1 MKYKID
7 LHTHTLASGHAY
19 NTIDEMV
26 TAAKKKGMTHLGIT
40 EHAMR
45 MPGTCH
51 EFYFSNLKVVEKDR
65 DGLCLLLGSEVNILD
80 YNGTV
85 DMPKYLLKQMDVVI
99 ASLHAPCIKSG
110 TAAENTAAYVNAME
124 NPYINIIGHPDDG
137 RFPVDYELLVK
148 KAVETG
154 TLLEINNNSLRGT
167 GPRVGTRENDIK
179 MLKLCMEYGAM
190 VVFGSD
196 AHTATDIGNF
206 SVIEEV
212 VDELKFPEELVANR
226 SIEVLSKYL
235 NKYR

>member
-26 TAAKKKGMTHLGIT
+26 AAAKKKGITYLGIT
-40 EHAMR
+40 EHAMK

-51 EFYFSNLKVVEKDR
+51 EFYFSNLKVVERDR
-65 DGLCLLLGSEVNILD
+65 DGLELLLGSEVNILD
-80 YNGTV
+80 YKGNI
-85 DMPKYLLKQMDVVI
+85 DLPKYILGQMDVVI
-99 ASLHAPCIKSG
+99 ASLHMPCIKSG
-110 TAAENTAAYVNAME
+110 TVEENTAAYINAME

-137 RFPVDYELLVK
+137 RFPVDYEVLVK
-148 KAVETG
+148 KAIETG
-154 TLLEINNNSLRGT
+154 TLLEVNNNSLRGK
-167 GPRVGTRENDIK
+167 GPRKGTRENDMK

-196 AHTATDIGNF
+196 AHTSTDIGNF
-206 SVIEEV
+206 SVIEEL

-226 SIEVLSKYL
+226 SMDVLTKYL
-235 NKYR
+235 NKYK